1 MFKGAELKMILR
13 KVRNKNVKGK
23 QLYYGINNDI
33 KKRPQVSGISTRGQD
48 RKQ

>member
-23 QLYYGINNDI
+23 RLCRRTNNDI
-33 KKRPQVSGISTRGQD
+33 KKRPQVSGMSTWGQN
-48 RKQ
+48 